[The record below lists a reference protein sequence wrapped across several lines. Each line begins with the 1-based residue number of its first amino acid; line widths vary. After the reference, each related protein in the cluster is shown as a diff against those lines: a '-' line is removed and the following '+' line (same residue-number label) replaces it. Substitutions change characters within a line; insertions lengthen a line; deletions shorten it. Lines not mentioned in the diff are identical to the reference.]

1 MRARNSQR
9 SVGNTK
15 DDPDKD
21 AIKTSGCGRTDAHVL
36 ILLHTGWNTEPPKS
50 PGHLSQGACYYL

>member
-1 MRARNSQR
+1 MYIIWNVILGVLLRTRNSQR

-21 AIKTSGCGRTDAHVL
+21 AIKTSGCGRTYAHV
-36 ILLHTGWNTEPPKS
+36 
-50 PGHLSQGACYYL
+50 